1 MEHKSYLIFKLN
13 QHRYGLETSVV
24 QEIFFLPE
32 LTPVEEAPRDIVGV
46 LNLRGNILPV
56 MDLALRFG
64 HRSMEYQIT
73 DSVIVIQW
81 QGFSVGIIV
90 NAVEEVK
97 EIETA
102 LIQTQI
108 SYGRKITTEAHHF
121 VAGFAKLNTDIVT
134 LLNPQNLIEYSEVV
148 NPLIPF
154 PGKKNPSLRQSGS
167 EDPELVDRFDPEAE
181 MTPIAGT
188 SDPQKKYR
196 FGALREAPKAIPGAE
211 TMSGASRDKSTELP
225 DRGDPRVDGYEY
237 FCPEATLE
245 ERAIFRERAANLILA
260 SDRQDIAGL
269 MSLAVVMLNG
279 EYFGLDLNLVREF
292 TEIRQITPVPCCA
305 DFILGNMN
313 LRGEIVTLVDI
324 RQFLNLSG
332 DGVNDVAKAMVVHLK
347 DIVAGITIDEVCD
360 VIYLQPYEIKAA
372 PTSGHSGNNEYLRG
386 TAPYRDKILGLIDFN
401 KMITEHELVVN
412 QEG

>member
-13 QHRYGLETSVV
+13 QYRYGLETSVV

-64 HRSMEYQIT
+64 HRSIQYQIT
-73 DSVIVIQW
+73 DSVIVIEW

-102 LIQTQI
+102 QIQTQI

-134 LLNPQNLIEYSEVV
+134 LLNPQNLISYSEVV

-154 PGKKNPSLRQSGS
+154 PDKKNPFLRQSGS
-167 EDPELVDRFDPEAE
+167 EDPELVDR
-181 MTPIAGT
+181 
-188 SDPQKKYR
+188 SYPQQTR
-196 FGALREAPKAIPGAE
+196 SPDQE
-211 TMSGASRDKSTELP
+211 KSSELT
-225 DRGDPRVDGYEY
+225 DRGDRVDGYEY
-237 FCPEATLE
+237 FCPEATPE

-279 EYFGLDLNLVREF
+279 EYFGLDLSLVREF
-292 TEIRQITPVPCCA
+292 TDIRQITPVPCCA

-360 VIYLQPYEIKAA
+360 VIYLQPSEIKAA

-401 KMITEHELVVN
+401 KMITEQELVVN

>member
-13 QHRYGLETSVV
+13 QYRYGLETSVV

-32 LTPVEEAPRDIVGV
+32 LTPVPEAPPDIVGV

-56 MDLALRFG
+56 MDLSLRFG
-64 HRSMEYQIT
+64 HRPIQYQIT
-73 DSVIVIQW
+73 DSTIVIEW

-90 NAVEEVK
+90 NTVEEVK

-102 LIQTQI
+102 MIQAQI
-108 SYGRKITTEAHHF
+108 SYGRKITTEGHHF

-134 LLNPQNLIEYSEVV
+134 LLDPQHLIEYSEVV
-148 NPLIPF
+148 IPLIPF
-154 PGKKNPSLRQSGS
+154 QDKQNRSLNRRLGH
-167 EDPELVDRFDPEAE
+167 DPKLPEQAKPEAE
-181 MTPIAGT
+181 MTALPGET
-188 SDPQKKYR
+188 DPDMEKSTPLSDSQQR
-196 FGALREAPKAIPGAE
+196 
-211 TMSGASRDKSTELP
+211 SASRNRRE
-225 DRGDPRVDGYEY
+225 RVDGDGQEY
-237 FCPEATLE
+237 FCPQATPE
-245 ERAIFRERAANLILA
+245 ERAIFRERAANLIEA
-260 SDRQDIAGL
+260 ARRQDITGL

-279 EYFGLDLNLVREF
+279 EYFGLDLSLVREF
-292 TEIRQITPVPCCA
+292 TDIKQITPVPCCG

-324 RQFLNLSG
+324 RHLLNLPR

-360 VIYLQPYEIKAA
+360 VIYLQPSEIKAA

-386 TAPYRDKILGLIDFN
+386 TALYRDKILGLIDFQ
-401 KMITEHELVVN
+401 KIITEQELVVN
-412 QEG
+412 QEA